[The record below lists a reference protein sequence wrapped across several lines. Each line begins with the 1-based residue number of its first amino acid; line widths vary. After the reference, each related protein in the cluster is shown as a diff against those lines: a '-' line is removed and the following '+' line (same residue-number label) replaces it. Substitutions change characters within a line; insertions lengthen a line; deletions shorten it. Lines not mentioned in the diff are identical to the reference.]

1 MSESTIPAGSGVGGR
16 DKTIKDL
23 FSALEGADNFGQCAG
38 LLRLGRQT
46 VAARDTHP
54 SEHNAIALDVFKLG
68 FRFRRRSTRLLHN
81 DVENGLVGLSVAAAA
96 AEAPEHGIIGGGG
109 KLDKA

>member
-23 FSALEGADNFGQCAG
+23 FFALEGTDNFGQCAG
-38 LLRLGRQT
+38 LLGLGRET
-46 VAARDTHP
+46 VPAWDTHP
-54 SEHNAIALDVFKLG
+54 SEHNPIAVEVFKLG

-81 DVENGLVGLSVAAAA
+81 DVENGVVGLSVAAAA
-96 AEAPEHGIIGGGG
+96 AEVPEHGTIGGEG
-109 KLDKA
+109 KVNKV